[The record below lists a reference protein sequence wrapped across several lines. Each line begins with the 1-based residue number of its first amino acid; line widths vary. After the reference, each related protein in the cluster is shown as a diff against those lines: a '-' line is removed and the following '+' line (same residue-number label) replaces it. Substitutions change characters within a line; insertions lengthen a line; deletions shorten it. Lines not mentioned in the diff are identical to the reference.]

1 MFENRYKSISTM
13 FFHSDSHQF
22 KIFMRSRYNTKVLS
36 LAKYREGNIDKFM
49 LVKIYINISNNK
61 INVFS

>member
-1 MFENRYKSISTM
+1 MHDDGGKKPRQNNEIKNQNTFMENTPCLKIDIKAISTM

-36 LAKYREGNIDKFM
+36 LA
-49 LVKIYINISNNK
+49 
-61 INVFS
+61 

>member
-1 MFENRYKSISTM
+1 MHDDGGKKPRQNNEIKNQNTFMEKMFENRYKSISTM

-36 LAKYREGNIDKFM
+36 LA
-49 LVKIYINISNNK
+49 
-61 INVFS
+61 